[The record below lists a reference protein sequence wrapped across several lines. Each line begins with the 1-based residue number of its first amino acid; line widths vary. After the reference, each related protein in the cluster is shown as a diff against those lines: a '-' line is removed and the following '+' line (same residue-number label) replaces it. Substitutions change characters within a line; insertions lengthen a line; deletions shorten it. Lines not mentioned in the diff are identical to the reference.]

1 MKSQHNEVVLL
12 TRPATYQ
19 RPPLPLPPIEDEPD
33 LGPMGGHDEVD
44 AEIAGIANSYNSNS
58 GVSASGA
65 GQTDADGLTI
75 SHARY
80 RKHLGSNQ
88 IMELLLNHSQLFTLC
103 MDFLKIVE

>member
-1 MKSQHNEVVLL
+1 MKSKHKEVVLL
-12 TRPATYQ
+12 TRPGPYQ

-44 AEIAGIANSYNSNS
+44 AEIAGIDNSYNSNS

-80 RKHLGSNQ
+80 RKHLGGNQ
-88 IMELLLNHSQLFTLC
+88 IMELLLNHSQLFYT
-103 MDFLKIVE
+103 VH